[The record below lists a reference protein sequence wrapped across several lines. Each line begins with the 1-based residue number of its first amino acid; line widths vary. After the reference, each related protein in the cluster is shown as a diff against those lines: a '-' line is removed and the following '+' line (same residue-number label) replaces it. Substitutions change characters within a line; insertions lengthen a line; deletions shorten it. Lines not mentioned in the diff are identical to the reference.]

1 MTRTA
6 IAGSI
11 VLFFVLH
18 AGMPVQG
25 DQARG
30 AAVQQSAVQMKA
42 WTGDLDGMLARRLVR
57 ALVVHSKT
65 YYFVE
70 RGEQRGIAFE
80 MLKAFEDELNRRHPS
95 RLRTN
100 VVFIPVTRGELLPAL
115 LAGRG
120 DLAVS
125 GIAIT
130 TERDARVDFSM
141 PTTTRPVNEIVVAG
155 PRSPALKVID
165 DLSGQEVFVRPTSS
179 YWEHL
184 QVLNQRFA
192 AAGKAPVRLRPAPED
207 LEDEDLLEMTNAG
220 LVGLVVVSDV
230 VVNAWTPLFKEL
242 KPRLD
247 LVVHAG
253 SELAWMFR
261 PGSPKLKAEV
271 DAFVKTHRQGTT
283 FGNTLI
289 KRYAGSGRFVKN
301 ATAEAELKKFQSLV
315 ALFKKYASTYDMD
328 FLLMMAQGYQE
339 SRLDQ
344 QVKSP
349 VGAIGVMQVMPATG
363 KELKVGDISQVE
375 SNVHAG
381 VKYIRFVVD
390 RYFANEPMTT
400 LNKGLFAFAAYN
412 AGPARIRQLRAEA
425 LKRGLDPNV
434 WFNNVEVVAADRIG
448 AETVTYVSNIYKYYV
463 AYRLVLEDMERG
475 KSPPAPQ
482 TGAAGS
488 VD

>member
-1 MTRTA
+1 MTRLT

-11 VLFFVLH
+11 ALLFVLH
-18 AGMPVQG
+18 AGMPVRG

-30 AAVQQSAVQMKA
+30 AAAQQSAVQMKP
-42 WTGDLDGMLARRLVR
+42 WTGDLDGMLARRVIR

-80 MLKAFEDELNRRHPS
+80 MLKAFEDEINRRHPS

-100 VVFIPVTRGELLPAL
+100 IVFIPVTRGELLPAL
-115 LAGRG
+115 LAGQG
-120 DLAVS
+120 DLAAS

-141 PTTTRPVNEIVVAG
+141 PTTTRPVNEIVVTG
-155 PRSPALKVID
+155 PKSPALKTID
-165 DLSGQEVFVRPTSS
+165 DLSGQEVFVRRASS

-184 QVLNQRFA
+184 QALNQRFA
-192 AAGKAPVRLRPAPED
+192 AAGKEPVRLRPAPED
-207 LEDEDLLEMTNAG
+207 LEDEDLLEMANAG

-242 KPRLD
+242 RPRPE

-301 ATAEAELKKFQSLV
+301 ATAAAELKKFQSLV
-315 ALFKKYASTYDMD
+315 ALFKKYGATYDMD

-344 QVKSP
+344 QVKSS

-412 AGPARIRQLRAEA
+412 AGPARVRQLRAEA
-425 LKRGLDPNV
+425 MKRGLDPNV

-475 KSPPAPQ
+475 TGSPAPQ
-482 TGAAGS
+482 TGAARS